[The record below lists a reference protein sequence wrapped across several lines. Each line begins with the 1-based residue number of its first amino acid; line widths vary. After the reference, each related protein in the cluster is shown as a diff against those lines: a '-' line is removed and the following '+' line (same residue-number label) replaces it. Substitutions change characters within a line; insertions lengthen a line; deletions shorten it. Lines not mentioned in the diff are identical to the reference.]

1 MAATLET
8 HQTLITDDIG
18 RELAA
23 VSSYHGPKV
32 VVIKR
37 LGWRRLAEAAT
48 ELAKSGMGYVRE
60 LGGPA
65 VVKEF
70 QSLGGAEKV
79 REAVEA
85 GKKAD
90 PLLAY
95 DQRSLVLWGTVTFDG
110 VDKTPEAVDDLEP
123 ELAETIA
130 RTVLRLSR
138 PALFETE
145 ADEKNA

>member
-1 MAATLET
+1 MTFDKQ
-8 HQTLITDDIG
+8 QTLIHDEIG

-23 VSSYHGPKV
+23 VASYHGPRV

-48 ELAKSGMGYVRE
+48 ELAKSGMGYVQA

-70 QSLGGAEKV
+70 QALGGEQKV

-85 GKKAD
+85 AKTKD

-95 DQRSLVLWGTVTFDG
+95 DQRSLVLWGAVSFDG
-110 VDKTPEAVDDLEP
+110 VEKTPEAVDDLEP
-123 ELAETIA
+123 ELAEAIA
-130 RTVLRLSR
+130 RAVLRLSR

>member
-1 MAATLET
+1 MATTFET
-8 HQTLITDDIG
+8 HETLITDEIG

-23 VSSYHGPKV
+23 VPSYHGPKV
-32 VVIKR
+32 VTIKR

-95 DQRSLVLWGTVTFDG
+95 DQRSLVLWGTVAFDG
-110 VDKTPEAVDDLEP
+110 VEKTPEAVDDLEP
-123 ELAETIA
+123 ELAEAIA
-130 RTVLRLSR
+130 RAVLRLAR